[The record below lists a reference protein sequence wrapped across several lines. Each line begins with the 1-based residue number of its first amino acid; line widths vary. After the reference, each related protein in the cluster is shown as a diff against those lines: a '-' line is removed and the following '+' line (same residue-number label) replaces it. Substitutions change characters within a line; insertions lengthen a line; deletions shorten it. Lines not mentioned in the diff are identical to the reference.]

1 MMIQRDSDAWRI
13 RLRVFRGNR
22 NGAVTKYDV
31 YDVEIAPQRTVL
43 DALEKIWAFQ
53 DRSLAFR
60 HACHHAS
67 CGSCGIRI
75 NGSEKLACV
84 VRLHEITRDGGTLTC
99 EPLRG
104 FPLLADLV
112 VDMGD
117 FFNRLEDTGFEII
130 RSAERL
136 PGAKDHKHSRFENCI
151 ECGLCVSACPIS
163 ASDALYLGPAALA
176 ASWRMTEEPRGS
188 NIMQVL
194 AYVDQEHGCWRCHAA
209 FECSEVCPSN
219 VDPGAMI
226 MSLRKHLLRRN
237 LSSLFGRKHDA

>member
-1 MMIQRDSDAWRI
+1 MNHKGSVTWRI

-22 NGAVTKYDV
+22 NVGKTRFDV
-31 YDVEIAPQRTVL
+31 YEIEIAPERTVL

-67 CGSCGIRI
+67 CGSCGIRV
-75 NGSEKLACV
+75 NGLEKLTCV
-84 VRLHEITRDGGTLTC
+84 APLHEVTRDGGTLTC

-104 FPLLADLV
+104 FPLVADLV

-117 FFNRLEDTGFEII
+117 FFSRLEDTGFEII
-130 RSAERL
+130 RSAEPL
-136 PGAKDHKHSRFENCI
+136 PDARDHQHTRFENCI

-163 ASDALYLGPAALA
+163 ATDMLYLGPAALA

-188 NIMQVL
+188 NIKQVL
-194 AYVDQEHGCWRCHAA
+194 ANVDQEHGCWRCHAA
-209 FECSEVCPSN
+209 FECSEACPSN

-226 MSLRKHLLRRN
+226 MSLRKYLLKRKLRG
-237 LSSLFGRKHDA
+237 LIGRISDA